1 MQSYDLNKTFS
12 EVDPGVNI
20 GRSVFTGLSH
30 SLKTTLHNTG
40 VSSPS
45 RKVVFNE

>member
-30 SLKTTLHNTG
+30 SLKTTLREGELTP
-40 VSSPS
+40 VLC
-45 RKVVFNE
+45 KVVFNE